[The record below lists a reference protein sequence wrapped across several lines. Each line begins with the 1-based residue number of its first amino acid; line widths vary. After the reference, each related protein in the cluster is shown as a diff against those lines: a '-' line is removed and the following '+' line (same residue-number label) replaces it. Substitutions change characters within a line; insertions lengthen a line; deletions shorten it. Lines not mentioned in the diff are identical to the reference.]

1 MKKLLFVALMALS
14 AMIFTSCNKQQEA
27 LDEFR
32 DFTEYLKENSDDFSK
47 QDWEESKQQYEAIVT
62 QLEEYDYSDEELKEI
77 GRLKATCYKAISKGT
92 VNQLEKT
99 INSITNQ
106 VEGFIEEFSDN
117 ADEDNPGD
125 GE

>member
-47 QDWEESKQQYEAIVT
+47 QDWEEAKQQYEAIVT

-77 GRLKATCYKAISKGT
+77 GRLKATCYKEISKGT

-106 VEGFIEEFSDN
+106 VEGFIEEISDN